1 MTDSAIIFI
10 SEKLLTD
17 SVHWEWSTNPTN
29 MWVQFF
35 FFFVQCNLIFC
46 NYLWFQII
54 FKMSISV
61 TGILQYNFCIF
72 WSFNQTAK
80 IPLIPILLT
89 FFFFLNTYTMFVIGV
104 NLLQKFGTLDD
115 ILNYYTTHQL
125 ILRNR
130 TNSRHKIMLV
140 NRIATEQ

>member
-1 MTDSAIIFI
+1 MLSFSYPKNCWQTVCIGNDRQTQRTC
-10 SEKLLTD
+10 EY
-17 SVHWEWSTNPTN
+17 N
-29 MWVQFF
+29 F

-89 FFFFLNTYTMFVIGV
+89 FFFFFEYIYYVCNRRKFVAEIWHSWRHLK
-104 NLLQKFGTLDD
+104 LLYHTS
-115 ILNYYTTHQL
+115 
-125 ILRNR
+125 
-130 TNSRHKIMLV
+130 TNFKKSD
-140 NRIATEQ
+140 EQSA